1 MAIVLWIGIVIS
13 AQAFQATPREH
24 APAVVVGLLPGI
36 GAWAALI
43 AKNGLKAGG
52 MGTAARPFTDA
63 LIGEFQKSDTWI
75 HGVFS
80 LEQGFLFTSMLLSA
94 AVVGVIER
102 KWTAAAAWCGLA
114 AVLSATGIMHSYQW
128 TEADTVL
135 RLSPAWPFAISYA
148 AIAVIFLAANW
159 ITEPADEH

>member
-1 MAIVLWIGIVIS
+1 
-13 AQAFQATPREH
+13 
-24 APAVVVGLLPGI
+24 
-36 GAWAALI
+36 
-43 AKNGLKAGG
+43 

-114 AVLSATGIMHSYQW
+114 AALSAIGIMHSYRW
-128 TEADTVL
+128 TDADTVL
-135 RLSPAWPFAISYA
+135 RLSPAWPFAIAYG
-148 AIAVIFLAANW
+148 AIALIFLAANW